1 MPVFTE
7 VNLVTAAAVFVLG
20 LLAGALLARLV
31 LPSRQKLRQLML
43 DLDAAR
49 SEHQVYRSEV
59 SHHFEKTSELVA
71 TLTASY
77 KAVYDHLAEGAQNL
91 CSENA
96 SLGAGRFAAPKL
108 VFDHDVRVDAL
119 ASGGS
124 VADDPLAER
133 VTPPGRADAPVLEM
147 KRETPPV
154 QASPTTAQSSESAEP
169 SSPDRKVHGEGDDVA
184 SSSPLH

>member
-43 DLDAAR
+43 ELDAAR

-71 TLTASY
+71 ALTASY
-77 KAVYDHLAEGAQNL
+77 KAVYDHLADGAQSL

-96 SLGAGRFAAPKL
+96 ALGAGRFAAPRL
-108 VFDHDVRVDAL
+108 VFDQDVSVGRLEGGESATTHPAESARE
-119 ASGGS
+119 ASPTREEG
-124 VADDPLAER
+124 
-133 VTPPGRADAPVLEM
+133 PVLEM
-147 KRETPPV
+147 TREATTRGERTEPLLATPV
-154 QASPTTAQSSESAEP
+154 R
-169 SSPDRKVHGEGDDVA
+169 SPDDDREEGTDR
-184 SSSPLH
+184 SPLH

>member
-31 LPSRQKLRQLML
+31 LPSRRKLRQLVME
-43 DLDAAR
+43 LDAAR

-71 TLTASY
+71 ALTASY
-77 KAVYDHLAEGAQNL
+77 KAVYDHLADGAQNL

-96 SLGAGRFAAPKL
+96 SLGAGRFAAPRL
-108 VFDHDVRVDAL
+108 VFDQDVSVGRLKGGESSAAL
-119 ASGGS
+119 PAEPTRETS
-124 VADDPLAER
+124 ATRDD
-133 VTPPGRADAPVLEM
+133 GPVLEM
-147 KRETPPV
+147 TREGATPLGRTEPV
-154 QASPTTAQSSESAEP
+154 VTP
-169 SSPDRKVHGEGDDVA
+169 SIRKPEDDREEGTDL
-184 SSSPLH
+184 SPLH